1 MSNSLMKQ
9 FKCVSQ
15 REDKIIQ
22 SGTLREKN
30 LLFLEL
36 SESTKGTSYVFYN
49 AIYICQDDI

>member
-1 MSNSLMKQ
+1 MKQ

-36 SESTKGTSYVFYN
+36 SESTEGTSYVFYN
-49 AIYICQDDI
+49 AIYIHQDDI

>member
-1 MSNSLMKQ
+1 MKQ

-36 SESTKGTSYVFYN
+36 SESTEGTSYVFYN
-49 AIYICQDDI
+49 AIYIHQDDIWISLK